1 MLCGVGTQE
10 SESLAVSLPAI
21 SFPFSGFVSL
31 SFLVPGFEWVC
42 FPASWSAGM
51 TGACQRKEYS
61 KATGIG
67 KSSHACRSVR
77 GHSRVSQSETLWDK
91 QSLPRAARLTSGLS
105 GEWPQLLI
113 SVHIY
118 S

>member
-1 MLCGVGTQE
+1 
-10 SESLAVSLPAI
+10 
-21 SFPFSGFVSL
+21 
-31 SFLVPGFEWVC
+31 
-42 FPASWSAGM
+42 M

-77 GHSRVSQSETLWDK
+77 GHSRVSQSETLRDK

-105 GEWPQLLI
+105 GERPQLLI